1 MKIRGVI
8 SQLVREG
15 DAPARAVVHLRSD
28 QAVGEFSVPLTQE
41 VYDNLCKNFV
51 GGPIEVSVHVV
62 FDKQTTS

>member
-15 DAPARAVVHLRSD
+15 VAPARAVVHLCSD
-28 QAVGEFSVPLTQE
+28 QGVGEFSVPLTPE
-41 VYDNLCKNFV
+41 VYDDLCQNFA
-51 GGPIEVSVHVV
+51 GGPIEVSVQVV